1 MSQGQGFKSAKDDL
15 NDAVKSLTAVL
26 QGLSDAIKVA
36 EKNILDK
43 VNEHSVTLGEHSVQL
58 LNLQHRMPPPDNPGG
73 GHF

>member
-58 LNLQHRMPPPDNPGG
+58 LNLQHRMPPQP
-73 GHF
+73 